1 MLGKIEGRKRRGRQ
15 GMRWLDGITDS
26 LDLNW
31 SKLWELVKDRK
42 AWHAAFPGVT
52 KLDTTEWLN
61 NNNKKIPLYLCTAT
75 SLSIHLSMDIFV
87 RLLHVLAIVNSAAMD
102 IVFFTYGFLRVY
114 AEKAMATHSSV
125 LAWKI
130 PWTEEPGRLQ
140 PMGSQ
145 RVAHDWATSLSLF
158 TFTH

>member
-26 LDLNW
+26 VDLNL

-52 KLDTTEWLN
+52 KLDTTECPNN
-61 NNNKKIPLYLCTAT
+61 NNNKFHCIYVQQLLYPFICQWT
-75 SLSIHLSMDIFV
+75 SSSGCF
-87 RLLHVLAIVNSAAMD
+87 HVLAIVNSAAVD

-114 AEKAMATHSSV
+114 AEKAMAPHSST

-145 RVAHDWATSLSLF
+145 RVGHD
-158 TFTH
+158 